1 MRYNNVKFIE
11 PLAAAADA
19 LTARQ
24 AQEIGQQG
32 VWYSTVTETNVDGHS
47 MRRSPR
53 HDG

>member
-24 AQEIGQQG
+24 AREMASRASGI
-32 VWYSTVTETNVDGHS
+32 
-47 MRRSPR
+47 RRSA
-53 HDG
+53 